1 MRLAALILCAAVAP
15 ASVRAAEK
23 PFDVR
28 FAETYARHLVK
39 MDADYLAD
47 VFRKHEETNLWQTEF
62 WGKYMHSAV
71 PLVKRFPNAELEGH
85 IRSSAK
91 IVMDSQLDDGY
102 IGNYRADRRA
112 QGGWDVWGVKYTLM
126 GLLYYHDLTHEE
138 RPLACARRLADW
150 LIGEVGPGGK
160 RRIVTTGNYCGMP
173 SCSVLE
179 PIVWLY
185 RETKDRRYLA
195 FAEEIV
201 REVGYDDDG
210 PRLVRQALAGVPVAE
225 RGKWTGPWWDGC
237 KDNAMKAYEMMSCY
251 QGMLDFVD
259 EKVKVKGEGEGERLE
274 EIRRAAVMTA
284 EDILAHEI
292 NIVGGAGSVEFW
304 YGGAAHETLPYA
316 HQNETCVTITWLRLC
331 QRLFGLTGDEKW
343 RTAFRRTF
351 FNVYLGAISPD
362 CSRFA
367 AYPALQGRRTFY
379 REHCHMTTDCCNQN
393 GMRGYVA
400 ALEMGVIAG
409 DAPERVHAVKDP
421 RGAWGLVEKDGTFA
435 VRCGELVMAFVG
447 PAAAIPV
454 EREEFKLD
462 EAKSAFV
469 PFAFVGSEVYR
480 TWAEVVRHPWTG
492 RLETP
497 VAIDFART
505 DGAVKPVNG
514 IGQPPMVGALS
525 NWSMMHYL
533 KEAGIPYARL
543 HDVGGVMGAGLY
555 VDIPNVFPDFA
566 ADEND
571 PGNYRF
577 AYTDDLLKALT
588 ENGVEP
594 FFRLGVTIEN
604 FVGRGL
610 PPVNSVPPKDFAKW
624 ARICEHV
631 IRHYTEGWS
640 DGFHHKIAYWEIW
653 NEPDNMPEAKLN
665 PLWQAEFSDY
675 IRFYGVV
682 APYLKAKFPHL
693 KIGGYGSCGFYAGV
707 GAGHVAAAHSSPRMS
722 HFVDCAHAFLK
733 AVRDN
738 RWPLDFFSYHSYSGP
753 SEALRQVAFADS
765 LLNTYGF
772 SADRTERIFN
782 EWLPGPRHEALGTAQ
797 QAAEIAA
804 EMIGLQNGPC
814 DLACIYDG
822 RCGVGNYSPLF
833 NPRTY
838 EPHKAYYVFK
848 AFHELRK
855 LGRAV
860 RPPKTPDGIAIA
872 AATDGNGACAV
883 LIANVSGG
891 PCRLSFDFGSRR
903 IQSAKVIDD
912 DRSFVDAPFAGNV
925 GGNSVWLL
933 FLK

>member
-85 IRSSAK
+85 IRSSAR

-102 IGNYRADRRA
+102 IGNYREGRRA

-251 QGMLDFVD
+251 QGLLDYVE
-259 EKVKVKGEGEGERLE
+259 EKVKVGGEGEGEGKRLE

-343 RTAFRRTF
+343 RAAFRRTF

-409 DAPERVHAVKDP
+409 DTPERVHAVKDP
-421 RGAWGLVEKDGTFA
+421 RGAWGLVEKDGAFA

-447 PAAAIPV
+447 AAAAIPV
-454 EREEFKLD
+454 EREEFRLD
-462 EAKSAFV
+462 EAKSALV

-492 RLETP
+492 KLLAAGATVAFEAEGTPKANAAALQRAIDAASAAGGGRVTVPKGTWTCGTVWLKSGVELHLEKGAVLKASADQADYNALDAYPENGGSPRSEYWLGQHFLICRLQRN
-497 VAIDFART
+497 VAITGEGTIDGNGDAFFDPEPIRYFSWMTPQADAWWNGIRWSKDKEKLRPGQLVVFIRSTDVRVEGVTIRNSPCWCLFFHGCENVTVRNYTARCGMNDGNT
-505 DGAVKPVNG
+505 DGLDIDCCRHVRVEDVD
-514 IGQPPMVGALS
+514 I
-525 NWSMMHYL
+525 
-533 KEAGIPYARL
+533 
-543 HDVGGVMGAGLY
+543 DVGDDAIAIRAAGRRLGAAARPCE
-555 VDIPNVFPDFA
+555 DIRIRRAKLASTSSV
-566 ADEND
+566 
-571 PGNYRF
+571 
-577 AYTDDLLKALT
+577 
-588 ENGVEP
+588 
-594 FFRLGVTIEN
+594 FRLGVGDGLIRDVEVSDVTCT
-604 FVGRGL
+604 RGGTG
-610 PPVNSVPPKDFAKW
+610 VMM
-624 ARICEHV
+624 R
-631 IRHYTEGWS
+631 T
-640 DGFHHKIAYWEIW
+640 
-653 NEPDNMPEAKLN
+653 
-665 PLWQAEFSDY
+665 LW
-675 IRFYGVV
+675 G
-682 APYLKAKFPHL
+682 
-693 KIGGYGSCGFYAGV
+693 
-707 GAGHVAAAHSSPRMS
+707 
-722 HFVDCAHAFLK
+722 
-733 AVRDN
+733 
-738 RWPLDFFSYHSYSGP
+738 
-753 SEALRQVAFADS
+753 
-765 LLNTYGF
+765 
-772 SADRTERIFN
+772 DRTKGGVDMADIVFRD
-782 EWLPGPRHEALGTAQ
+782 
-797 QAAEIAA
+797 
-804 EMIGLQNGPC
+804 C
-814 DLACIYDG
+814 DLSAARLG
-822 RCGVGNYSPLF
+822 
-833 NPRTY
+833 
-838 EPHKAYYVFK
+838 YVL
-848 AFHELRK
+848 E
-855 LGRAV
+855 
-860 RPPKTPDGIAIA
+860 
-872 AATDGNGACAV
+872 TDGDRLEFGIRNVTFENCRFGARKGS
-883 LIANVSGG
+883 VSAASG
-891 PCRLSFDFGSRR
+891 CRFSPE
-903 IQSAKVIDD
+903 KVVF
-912 DRSFVDAPFAGNV
+912 R
-925 GGNSVWLL
+925 
-933 FLK
+933 